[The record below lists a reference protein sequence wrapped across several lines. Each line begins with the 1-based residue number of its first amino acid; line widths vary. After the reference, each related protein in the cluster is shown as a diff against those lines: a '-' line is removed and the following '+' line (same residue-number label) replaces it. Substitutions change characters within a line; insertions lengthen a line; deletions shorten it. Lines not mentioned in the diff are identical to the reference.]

1 MPKPDEELN
10 RVSSAIGRAILE
22 FARVNRTFHAEDL
35 RRAVST
41 VSVTAPASADR
52 VLRDLRQ
59 RGLISYR
66 VVSRTESLYEVESVT
81 P

>member
-1 MPKPDEELN
+1 MPKQDEELS
-10 RVSSAIGRAILE
+10 RVTSAIGRAILE

-35 RRAVST
+35 RRAVSN

>member
-1 MPKPDEELN
+1 VANQEAELG
-10 RVSSAIGRAILE
+10 RVTSAIGKAILE
-22 FARVNRTFHAEDL
+22 FARCNRTFHAEDL
-35 RRAVST
+35 RRAVSS

-59 RGLISYR
+59 RGLVSYR
-66 VVSRTESLYEVESVT
+66 VVNRTESLYEVESVM